1 MLRCAIRAVV
11 ARAAHRAQQGR
22 LAPHRI
28 GTSQKPAPSGAA
40 WATSKPVSAS
50 EPVATIFST
59 LFTSF
64 GGIAV
69 VGVLATSMR
78 ADLLEVRNSLHL
90 YCLDIARAALC
101 WPSDLVFVALMAPSQ
116 YECDLRNLKV
126 VLAEDSKEL
135 PPTPTATS
143 APTTTMLAPTA
154 TSTPITTTLAPTP
167 PTLWLADK
175 LRDFKCRYGEFRTS
189 DRFEDVLDYML
200 ACRPGSS
207 VRRCDEPGKY
217 MSYLRACV
225 DWELIHVQPMR
236 YIGNET
242 EKAQYALLF
251 TVCAANTFALLAERA
266 AASTF
271 SMLDVV
277 KSVHQPGFGFAAA
290 IAGGSVLR
298 IVNVLRRLTPMFV
311 WVNTL
316 NLVFQFGTYKK
327 GVQQPAELAS

>member
-1 MLRCAIRAVV
+1 MLRCAIRSVG
-11 ARAAHRAQQGR
+11 ARAAHRG
-22 LAPHRI
+22 I
-28 GTSQKPAPSGAA
+28 GTSQKL
-40 WATSKPVSAS
+40 VSAS

-59 LFTSF
+59 LFTLF

-69 VGVLATSMR
+69 VGVLATSMP
-78 ADLLEVRNSLHL
+78 DLPEVRNSLHL

-101 WPSDLVFVALMAPSQ
+101 WPSDLVFMAWTAPSQ

-126 VLAEDSKEL
+126 ALAEDYSKVL

-143 APTTTMLAPTA
+143 APTTTMLAPTPPPTLTTATATTA
-154 TSTPITTTLAPTP
+154 TSTPNTTTLAQTP

-189 DRFEDVLDYML
+189 DRFEDALDYML

-217 MSYLRACV
+217 MSYLRTCV

-251 TVCAANTFALLAERA
+251 TVCAANTFAPLAELA
-266 AASTF
+266 PSTF
-271 SMLDVV
+271 SGTLDVV
-277 KSVHQPGFGFAAA
+277 KQPGFGFAAA

-298 IVNVLRRLTPMFV
+298 IVNVLRRLTPLFV

-316 NLVFQFGTYKK
+316 NLAVQFGTHKK
-327 GVQQPAELAS
+327 CVPAELAS

>member
-1 MLRCAIRAVV
+1 MLRCAI
-11 ARAAHRAQQGR
+11 RAQQGR
-22 LAPHRI
+22 LAPHRGI

-40 WATSKPVSAS
+40 WATSGPVSAS

-59 LFTSF
+59 LFTLF

-78 ADLLEVRNSLHL
+78 ADLPEVRNSLHL
-90 YCLDIARAALC
+90 YCLDIARAALF
-101 WPSDLVFVALMAPSQ
+101 WPSDLVFMALMAPSQ

-126 VLAEDSKEL
+126 ALAEDYSKAL

-143 APTTTMLAPTA
+143 APTTTMLV
-154 TSTPITTTLAPTP
+154 PTP

-175 LRDFKCRYGEFRTS
+175 LRDFTCRYGEIRTS
-189 DRFEDVLDYML
+189 DRFEDALDYML

-217 MSYLRACV
+217 MPYLRACV

-242 EKAQYALLF
+242 EKTQYALLF
-251 TVCAANTFALLAERA
+251 TVCAANTLAPLAERA
-266 AASTF
+266 APSTF
-271 SMLDVV
+271 SGTLDVV

-298 IVNVLRRLTPMFV
+298 IVNVLRRLTPLFV

-316 NLVFQFGTYKK
+316 NLAVQFGTHKK
-327 GVQQPAELAS
+327 CV